1 MYPLEHVKATTK
13 PILSYYGG
21 KQRMAP
27 KIVAMMPRHM
37 MYVEPFFGGGAVLFR
52 KGLPD
57 VTNGDY
63 YHEVINDKSELLI
76 NFYRIFQSNFPELYH
91 RILYTP
97 HSEAEH
103 KRSGDMLKD
112 PDKYSDIDL
121 AWAYYVNL
129 SQAFANI
136 LHGGWARTRTPPAR
150 NFGQTWHRQKQR
162 LLATFERLQYVTISC
177 ADALK
182 VIEQRDSED
191 AFFYLDPPY
200 PGTECGHYE
209 GYTLKDLQ
217 DLVDLLATIKGRF
230 ILSNYPQPDLRVPED
245 WKIFNFA
252 ACRTVGKI
260 GKSTEV
266 IWCNYDP
273 EKAELYSQKL
283 RLL

>member
-21 KQRMAP
+21 KQRMAS
-27 KIVAMMPRHM
+27 KIVAMMPTHM
-37 MYVEPFFGGGAVLFR
+37 MYVEPFFGGGAVLFK
-52 KGLPD
+52 KGLPE
-57 VTNGDY
+57 VTNGHY

-76 NFYRIFQSNFPELYH
+76 NFYEVFQSNFSELYH

-97 HSEAEH
+97 HSEAVY
-103 KRSGDMLKD
+103 KRSSDMLKD
-112 PDKYSDIDL
+112 PEKYSDLEL

-129 SQAFANI
+129 SQSFANK
-136 LHGGWARTRTPPAR
+136 LGAGWERTSKTPAR
-150 NFGQTWHRQKQR
+150 NRGCKWHNQKRR

-177 ADALK
+177 TDALK
-182 VIEQRDSED
+182 VIEQRDSEN

-200 PGTECGHYE
+200 PGTECGHYD

-217 DLVDLLATIKGRF
+217 NLVDLLITIKGRF
-230 ILSNYPQPDLRVPED
+230 ILSNYDQPDLKVPEE

-252 ACRTVGKI
+252 AHNSVGRR
-260 GKSTEV
+260 KSTEV
-266 IWCNYDP
+266 VWCNYDP
-273 EKAELYSQKL
+273 EKVDLYSQKL

>member
-1 MYPLEHVKATTK
+1 MYPLEHVTTTTK

-52 KGLPD
+52 KGLPE

-97 HSEAEH
+97 HSESEY
-103 KRSGDMLKD
+103 KRSRDMLKD
-112 PDKYSDIDL
+112 PDKYSDLDL

-129 SQAFANI
+129 SQSFANN
-136 LHGGWARTRTPPAR
+136 LGVGWRRARKVPDQ
-150 NFGQTWHRQKQR
+150 NEGQKWSNRKRR
-162 LLATFERLQYVTISC
+162 LIATFERLQHVTISC

-182 VIEQRDSED
+182 VIEQRDSEG

-200 PGTECGHYE
+200 PGFRCDPYR

-217 DLVDLLATIKGRF
+217 NLVDLLASIKGRF
-230 ILSNYPQPDLRVPED
+230 MLSNYEQPDLRVPED
-245 WKIFNFA
+245 WKIYNFSA
-252 ACRTVGKI
+252 QNAVGKR
-260 GKSTEV
+260 KSTEV

-273 EKAELYSQKL
+273 EKVELYSQKL

>member
-1 MYPLEHVKATTK
+1 MYPLEHVINTTK

-21 KQRMAP
+21 KQRMAS
-27 KIVAMMPRHM
+27 KIVAMMPAHM
-37 MYVEPFFGGGAVLFR
+37 MYVEPFFGGGAVFFK
-52 KGLPD
+52 KGLPE

-76 NFYRIFQSNFPELYH
+76 NFYEVFQSNFSELYH

-97 HSEAEH
+97 HSEAVY

-112 PDKYSDIDL
+112 PDKYSDLDL

-129 SQAFANI
+129 SQSFANK
-136 LHGGWARTRTPPAR
+136 LGAGWERTSKPPAR
-150 NFGQTWHRQKQR
+150 NRGCTWHNQKRR

-177 ADALK
+177 TDALK
-182 VIEQRDSED
+182 VIEQRDSEN

-200 PGTECGHYE
+200 PGTECGHYD

-217 DLVDLLATIKGRF
+217 NLVDLLTTIKGRF
-230 ILSNYPQPDLRVPED
+230 ILSNYDQPDLQVPGD
-245 WKIFNFA
+245 WNIFNFA
-252 ACRTVGKI
+252 ACNSVGKR
-260 GKSTEV
+260 KSTEV
-266 IWCNYDP
+266 VWCNYDP